1 MKKLICLLLALIMV
15 LALVACGEKPAA
27 GGDDAAAGDDA
38 ASGGDDAA
46 TGGDDAGGD
55 DAAAPAGYTGSA
67 DFDWSAYKGVDF
79 EIMWQES
86 DDTQIQIVKEYAMP
100 ALQEIA
106 DEYGINFTWVGNV
119 DQSYTTLAATGE
131 LADVWFGNVTMEMI
145 QSDIM
150 LDLTPYLTVDSYLED
165 TFTTPSFYYF
175 NGVIWALSTG
185 VDSFYNGVLYY
196 NKALLEANGITDIST
211 YDKFA
216 EALKTLNDAGVGGLT
231 FCQGVWYNRFLW
243 QNSFVSVKPEA
254 YLAMLDGDKDVF
266 TTYAAEAAQSINN
279 MRDFIVAG
287 YTPAAMN
294 VHETADAIA
303 EFAAGDYAF
312 LYTDSWQNANVWDQT
327 QATGVDVGVAWW
339 PSDNADY
346 ETGAYIAGWGSPLS
360 GWCAK
365 ADTEYP
371 ELAVE
376 VIKVINR
383 AEAARHLA
391 AGLGTNHVQEGAP
404 TPNNP
409 LEAARFELRA
419 NVGEFLKCYW
429 QNTVD
434 SATSTV
440 FKNELQ
446 SAISEDDIDVDAL
459 VANLDAG
466 WRDNT
471 FFG

>member
-1 MKKLICLLLALIMV
+1 MKKLIAILLALVLV
-15 LALVACGEKPAA
+15 LALAACGEKPA
-27 GGDDAAAGDDA
+27 GGDAANNGGGSAGDV
-38 ASGGDDAA
+38 GD
-46 TGGDDAGGD
+46 
-55 DAAAPAGYTGSA
+55 YTGSA
-67 DFDWSAYKGVDF
+67 DFDWSKYKGVDF

-86 DDTQIQIVKEYAMP
+86 DDTQISIVKEYAMP

-165 TFTTPSFYYF
+165 TFTTPSFYYY

-211 YDKFA
+211 YDKLA
-216 EALKTLNDAGVGGLT
+216 EALATLNAAGVGGLT
-231 FCQGVWYNRFLW
+231 FCNGVWYNRFLW
-243 QNSFVSVKPEA
+243 QNALVSVNPEA
-254 YLAMLDGDKDVF
+254 YLALLGNDKDVF
-266 TTYAAEAAQSINN
+266 TTYHDDVVQSWTN
-279 MRDFIVAG
+279 MEDFIAAG
-287 YTPAAMN
+287 YTPHAMN

-303 EFAAGDYAF
+303 EFAHGDYAF
-312 LYTDSWQNANVWDQT
+312 LYTDSWQNGNVWNQT
-327 QATGVDVGVAWW
+327 QEAGVDVGVAWW
-339 PSDNADY
+339 PSDNASY
-346 ETGAYIAGWGSPLS
+346 ETGSYIAGWGSPLS

-391 AGLGTNHVQEGAP
+391 AGLGTNHVQDGEP
-404 TPNNP
+404 TPANP

-419 NVGEFLKCYW
+419 DVGEFLKCYW
-429 QNTVD
+429 QNAVD
-434 SATSTV
+434 SATGTV
-440 FKNELQ
+440 FKDTLLTV
-446 SAISEDDIDVDAL
+446 ISEDTIDTDAL
-459 VANLDAG
+459 ISDLDAA
-466 WRDNT
+466 WRSNT
-471 FFG
+471 FFGD